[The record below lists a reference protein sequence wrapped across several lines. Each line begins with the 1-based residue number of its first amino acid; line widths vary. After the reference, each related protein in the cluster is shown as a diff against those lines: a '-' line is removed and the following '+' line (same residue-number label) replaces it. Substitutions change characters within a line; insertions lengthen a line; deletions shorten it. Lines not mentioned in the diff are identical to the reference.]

1 MSWFHNVHGYA
12 QPAQDLIA
20 GRPIAAPTSELTT
33 LATRVKVLR
42 ELYAKEYAL
51 QEEFITEGIRDLAG
65 VDLAQAQKRNLE
77 WQKDMGVVLLRIDA
91 ELRRRGT

>member
-12 QPAQDLIA
+12 QLAHDLIE
-20 GRPIAAPTSELTT
+20 GRPITATSEELTT
-33 LATRVKVLR
+33 LATRVKTLR

-51 QEEFITEGIRDLAG
+51 QEEFITEGIRELAG
-65 VDLAQAQKRNLE
+65 VDLAQAQRRNLE